1 VIQRGIRAPLTMG
14 SFVPDVPSGK
24 GEPWLLS
31 AGASSSVSVE
41 CLRDH
46 SPRHS
51 LCIPKHKS
59 PNRLSKKCCHCPKN
73 CTDFQK
79 SRCCGESERPLLFDP
94 SNPSLAP
101 ASLLG
106 LFSCWPLL
114 AALKLRRPSS
124 AVATRLKRV
133 LVTKA
138 PARRGVTRRAGRWM
152 IRCN

>member
-1 VIQRGIRAPLTMG
+1 MATATTIMMAVIKRSNII
-14 SFVPDVPSGK
+14 FPS
-24 GEPWLLS
+24 W
-31 AGASSSVSVE
+31 SSQTLWKFTS
-41 CLRDH
+41 H
-46 SPRHS
+46 SPRRSH
-51 LCIPKHKS
+51 CIPKHKS
-59 PNRLSKKCCHCPKN
+59 PHRLSKK

-79 SRCCGESERPLLFDP
+79 SRCCGERPRELLFDP

-114 AALKLRRPSS
+114 AALKLGRSSS